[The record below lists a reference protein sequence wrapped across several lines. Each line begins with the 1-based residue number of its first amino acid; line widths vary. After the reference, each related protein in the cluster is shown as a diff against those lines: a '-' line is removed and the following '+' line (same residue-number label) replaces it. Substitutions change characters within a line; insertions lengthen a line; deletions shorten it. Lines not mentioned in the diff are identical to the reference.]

1 MLDYYLICYPESIP
15 LLLIH
20 PCWHLNK
27 SAWDPYQHW
36 TMTLDNTQTSLST
49 PLLTPNLLPDPQGRY
64 NFVQTT
70 YNLESHFAAQP
81 AHIAAHQVREFQ
93 QTVQALQTRWK
104 TPTFPTTILPSNTT
118 AVTPSPEPSFRT
130 QFRIASGTPTSHNP
144 KTKGTARGPT
154 GAKVAEAELAKWRAI
169 QERDNIAENYTQ
181 DSVQSRRIVQED
193 TEVDIQ
199 VLD

>member
-1 MLDYYLICYPESIP
+1 ESIP
-15 LLLIH
+15 LSLIH
-20 PCWHLNK
+20 PRWHLNK

-104 TPTFPTTILPSNTT
+104 TPTFPTTILPS
-118 AVTPSPEPSFRT
+118 PEPSFRT
-130 QFRIASGTPTSHNP
+130 QFRTASGTPTSRNP

-154 GAKVAEAELAKWRAI
+154 GAEVAEPELAKRRAI
-169 QERDNIAENYTQ
+169 QEHDNIAENHTQ
-181 DSVQSRRIVQED
+181 DVIVLQSRRIGQED
-193 TEVDIQ
+193 TEVDTQ

>member
-1 MLDYYLICYPESIP
+1 MLDYYPICYPESIP
-15 LLLIH
+15 LSLIH
-20 PCWHLNK
+20 PRWHLNK

-70 YNLESHFAAQP
+70 YNLESHLAAQP
-81 AHIAAHQVREFQ
+81 AHIAAHQVRDI
-93 QTVQALQTRWK
+93 ANSWK
-104 TPTFPTTILPSNTT
+104 TPTFPTTILPS
-118 AVTPSPEPSFRT
+118 PEPSFRT
-130 QFRIASGTPTSHNP
+130 QFRTASGTPTSRNP

-154 GAKVAEAELAKWRAI
+154 GAEVAEAELAKRRAI
-169 QERDNIAENYTQ
+169 QEHNHTQ
-181 DSVQSRRIVQED
+181 DVIVLQSRRIVQKD
-193 TEVDIQ
+193 TEVDTE